1 LANLAKGSHDLLTP
15 PGLLGGSLLGGGG
28 GPGLGN
34 ALVGVPQ
41 TRFITHTRYGT
52 NLIVVK
58 YSYTRRGALSWKIG
72 IAKNKKA
79 GIKLLYGRYY

>member
-1 LANLAKGSHDLLTP
+1 MPRVLMIFS

-52 NLIVVK
+52 NLIVVN
-58 YSYTRRGALSWKIG
+58 YSYTRRMALSWK
-72 IAKNKKA
+72 
-79 GIKLLYGRYY
+79 